1 MAFNL
6 NKEIGF
12 KSNKTS
18 YPTKTTINF
27 ISNKQAKNDKIAL
40 IIFAIFM
47 LCLAVFVK
55 LAVLNPLS
63 KINQAER
70 NYRIMEAQLDTYRD
84 QLKDYNEVEAK
95 YNELVGS
102 FLTDTELSYLNR
114 LAIIDMIEDD
124 IMKFVDVKSWA
135 ISNNT
140 IRITTG
146 NTTMDT
152 VSKIVNVLNTDS
164 RNSYVNVTTTK
175 AEKNANDYVVANIV
189 VTYSGAGE

>member
-1 MAFNL
+1 MAINL
-6 NKEIGF
+6 NKEIGL
-12 KSNKTS
+12 KSNKTN
-18 YPTKTTINF
+18 YPSKTTINF

-40 IIFAIFM
+40 IAFAVFL

-55 LAVLNPLS
+55 LAVLNPLA
-63 KINQAER
+63 KISAAEK
-70 NYRIMEAQLDTYRD
+70 NYRIMEAQLDSYRD
-84 QLKDYNEVEAK
+84 QLKDYSEVEAK
-95 YNELVGS
+95 YNEMVGS

-114 LAIIDMIEDD
+114 LAIIDMIKEDVMNYVD
-124 IMKFVDVKSWA
+124 IKSWS

-146 NTTMDT
+146 DTTMDT
-152 VSKIVNVLNTDS
+152 VSRIVNVLNTDS

-175 AEKNANDYVVANIV
+175 AEKDSNDYVVANIV

>member
-1 MAFNL
+1 MDVKKIECMSQKLLQRFSTFQLFLCFLPLRAPGPL
-6 NKEIGF
+6 HILQEI
-12 KSNKTS
+12 THDAM
-18 YPTKTTINF
+18 TQQLVTTPRR
-27 ISNKQAKNDKIAL
+27 S
-40 IIFAIFM
+40 
-47 LCLAVFVK
+47 
-55 LAVLNPLS
+55 
-63 KINQAER
+63 
-70 NYRIMEAQLDTYRD
+70 DTYRN
-84 QLKDYNEVEAK
+84 QLKDYSEVEAT
-95 YNELVGS
+95 YNEMVGT

-114 LAIIDMIEDD
+114 SAIIDMIKDD
-124 IMKFVDVKSWA
+124 VMNYVDVKSWN

-175 AEKNANDYVVANIV
+175 AEKDSNDYVVANIV

>member
-12 KSNKTS
+12 KSNKTN
-18 YPTKTTINF
+18 YPSKTTINF

-40 IIFAIFM
+40 IVFAIFM

-55 LAVLNPLS
+55 FAVLNPLA
-63 KINQAER
+63 KISEAER
-70 NYRIMEAQLDTYRD
+70 TYRIREAELNNYRNQLN
-84 QLKDYNEVEAK
+84 DYNEVEAK

-102 FLTDTELSYLNR
+102 FLTDAELSYLNR
-114 LAIIDMIEDD
+114 LAIINMIEEDV
-124 IMKFVDVKSWA
+124 MKYVDVKSWS

-146 NTTMDT
+146 ETTMDT
-152 VSKIVNVLNTDS
+152 VSKIVDILNTDS

-175 AEKNANDYVVANIV
+175 AEKDSNDYVTANIV